1 MISIND
7 ILAGI
12 YRCND
17 IGAHISRAQDRR
29 AADVA
34 EDAKAAENYGLPFCL
49 ISNLGALNNA
59 S

>member
-17 IGAHISRAQDRR
+17 IGAHISRAQGRR
-29 AADVA
+29 SAAVA
-34 EDAKAAENYGLPFCL
+34 EDETAAENYAPDFG
-49 ISNLGALNNA
+49 SA
-59 S
+59 